1 MANGSVFSVS
11 ISKPTFNAK
20 AFQDIVYKGVRDG
33 SLKIKSDFE
42 LTVATWKKKPQFYV
56 SKDGTW
62 VGTENQ
68 LYGWLNNPTKRLV
81 RVQPNFR
88 AKTRYM
94 WIGSQGGGGDIVRNA
109 DGTPRIYKPYVA
121 EGRNWVLAIA
131 LKHFRLNTHARAIV
145 GMVIRDLNR
154 IFQGGHSISEMK
166 RLANS
171 GQLTFQ
177 RLLR

>member
-1 MANGSVFSVS
+1 MAGGTVFSVS
-11 ISKPTFNAK
+11 ISKPTFNAR

-94 WIGSQGGGGDIVRNA
+94 WIGSQGGGGDIIRNA
-109 DGTPRIYKPYVA
+109 DGSPRIFRPYIA
-121 EGRNWVLAIA
+121 EGRNWTTAIA
-131 LKHFRLNTHARAIV
+131 IKHLKLGTYAYAIV
-145 GMVIRDLNR
+145 DSIVRDFNR
-154 IFQGGHSISEMK
+154 IFVGGHSFNEMK
-166 RLANS
+166 RLARS
-171 GQLTFQ
+171 GKLSFG
-177 RLLR
+177 RLL